1 MRDTGE
7 LDLRE
12 RAPLCVMCNNIVYI
26 NRGLPPTEKSD
37 TFRHKKELILMPW
50 EERNVTKAMLRKEF
64 VERVLAHEK
73 SKKALCLEYGISR
86 PTGDKWIKR
95 YRENSSC
102 EELSREP
109 HHRANRTSPE
119 MEALVIKTR
128 KENYDACAL
137 VVHTLLKRQGI
148 PNVPCVRTINNIF
161 HRYGLITPDASQAA
175 TPYTRFEK
183 EAPNDMWQTDFIGH
197 FALKNQRRCH
207 PLMVMDDHSRF
218 NLSCHAQYG
227 ETFGDTIPVM
237 RKIFLEYGM
246 PKVILCDNGNPWGT
260 VQSTGFTKYEVWMME
275 RGVLV
280 IHGRIKHPQTQGKQE
295 RMNQTFRKGCI
306 QGPLY
311 KNLRDAQSHFDAF
324 RDFYNNRRPHTSLT
338 LETPASQYTSSL
350 RKYPRRIRSW
360 DYGEGLELRRIKS
373 SGYLTYGGQGYF
385 LSEALGNK
393 IVAVRETK
401 LDGNS
406 ILTLYFRQF
415 IIGKIDVNKQV
426 FLMKRAYLIH
436 NDPRLEGKL
445 KLQ

>member
-1 MRDTGE
+1 
-7 LDLRE
+7 
-12 RAPLCVMCNNIVYI
+12 
-26 NRGLPPTEKSD
+26 
-37 TFRHKKELILMPW
+37 MPW

-306 QGPLY
+306 RGQLY

-324 RDFYNNRRPHTSLT
+324 RDFYNNRRPHTSLM

-445 KLQ
+445 KLR

>member
-1 MRDTGE
+1 
-7 LDLRE
+7 
-12 RAPLCVMCNNIVYI
+12 MCNNIVYI

-86 PTGDKWIKR
+86 PTGDKWIQR

-197 FALKNQRRCH
+197 FALKNRRRCH

-306 QGPLY
+306 RGQLY

-324 RDFYNNRRPHTSLT
+324 RDFYNNRRPHTSLM

>member
-1 MRDTGE
+1 ME
-7 LDLRE
+7 
-12 RAPLCVMCNNIVYI
+12 
-26 NRGLPPTEKSD
+26 GL
-37 TFRHKKELILMPW
+37 
-50 EERNVTKAMLRKEF
+50 N
-64 VERVLAHEK
+64 
-73 SKKALCLEYGISR
+73 
-86 PTGDKWIKR
+86 
-95 YRENSSC
+95 
-102 EELSREP
+102 
-109 HHRANRTSPE
+109 
-119 MEALVIKTR
+119 
-128 KENYDACAL
+128 
-137 VVHTLLKRQGI
+137 
-148 PNVPCVRTINNIF
+148 
-161 HRYGLITPDASQAA
+161 
-175 TPYTRFEK
+175 
-183 EAPNDMWQTDFIGH
+183 
-197 FALKNQRRCH
+197 
-207 PLMVMDDHSRF
+207 
-218 NLSCHAQYG
+218 
-227 ETFGDTIPVM
+227 
-237 RKIFLEYGM
+237 
-246 PKVILCDNGNPWGT
+246 
-260 VQSTGFTKYEVWMME
+260 
-275 RGVLV
+275 
-280 IHGRIKHPQTQGKQE
+280 HPQTQGKQE

-415 IIGKIDVNKQV
+415 IIGTIDVNKQV

>member
-1 MRDTGE
+1 
-7 LDLRE
+7 
-12 RAPLCVMCNNIVYI
+12 
-26 NRGLPPTEKSD
+26 
-37 TFRHKKELILMPW
+37 
-50 EERNVTKAMLRKEF
+50 
-64 VERVLAHEK
+64 
-73 SKKALCLEYGISR
+73 
-86 PTGDKWIKR
+86 
-95 YRENSSC
+95 
-102 EELSREP
+102 
-109 HHRANRTSPE
+109 
-119 MEALVIKTR
+119 
-128 KENYDACAL
+128 
-137 VVHTLLKRQGI
+137 
-148 PNVPCVRTINNIF
+148 
-161 HRYGLITPDASQAA
+161 
-175 TPYTRFEK
+175 
-183 EAPNDMWQTDFIGH
+183 MWQTDFIGH
-197 FALKNQRRCH
+197 FALKNRRRCH

-306 QGPLY
+306 RGQLY